1 MHCFSENGSLVH
13 SARQENAKMYQV
25 TFSDQSMS
33 ELNQLEI
40 DMQMPLVEKL
50 SNLTRED
57 FDRNQE
63 DLAKFSRDGK
73 TFYRLRA
80 GEYRIYFELN
90 GETLFSHFILH
101 QHSLADFV
109 FRFKLPYTEDTL
121 IEQHQSFWK
130 YLESL
135 KK

>member
-1 MHCFSENGSLVH
+1 
-13 SARQENAKMYQV
+13 MYQV

-33 ELNQLEI
+33 ELNKLGI
-40 DMQMPLVEKL
+40 DMQMPIIEKL
-50 SNLTRED
+50 SNLSRSDFEQTRD
-57 FDRNQE
+57 
-63 DLAKFSRDGK
+63 DLSKFSRDGK
-73 TFYRLRA
+73 AFYRLRA

-90 GETLFSHFILH
+90 GETLYSHFILD

-109 FRFKLPYTEDTL
+109 FRFKLPYNEETL

-130 YLESL
+130 YLETL